1 MNNPDI
7 SQAIFDNAIASIE
20 LGIEDYKLAQKDSRR
35 YQSSVRNLFAGILLL
50 FKSKLAEISKNDNF
64 NLLIDPSVKK
74 PYNIHQRPKT
84 VGYKCLIERI
94 KEQEQDI
101 SFETIK
107 DLHDYRNDIEHYF
120 APDSKSD
127 SVVRSYI
134 ANSFLIIKQFL
145 EKDLGYNPQECFAED
160 IWREFLKDEAVHSA
174 EIAEKVSEFD
184 KLLWFSD
191 DVERIFLNHRC
202 HNCNSDIIRT
212 DGEFTDDA
220 KIALF
225 ICRNCGQQWNYEEL
239 AKEIAN
245 KLSQRNLMELKD
257 GGTEIIGHCPECEEE
272 MYCSIGEVCL
282 NCGAR
287 GPFECECCGIE
298 VPVSELL
305 DFSES
310 RRCSLCEYRWN
321 KIMEDD

>member
-64 NLLIDPSVKK
+64 HLLIDPSVKK
-74 PYNIHQRPKT
+74 PYNIYQRPKT
-84 VGYKCLIERI
+84 VGYKCLLERI

-160 IWREFLKDEAVHSA
+160 IWQEFLKDEAVHSA

-191 DVERIFLNHRC
+191 DVEKLFLKHRC
-202 HNCNSDIIRT
+202 HNCNSDVIRV
-212 DGEFTDDA
+212 DGKLMQDA
-220 KIALF
+220 KDTSF
-225 ICRNCGQQWNYEEL
+225 ICRNCGEQWIYYEL
-239 AKEIAN
+239 AKEIAS
-245 KLSQRNLMELKD
+245 KLSQRNLWESKD
-257 GGTEIIGHCPECEEE
+257 GGTEIIGYCPECEEN

-282 NCGAR
+282 NCGVR
-287 GPFECECCGIE
+287 GPFECESCGCE
-298 VPVSELL
+298 VPISELII
-305 DFSES
+305 FSETG
-310 RRCSLCEYRWN
+310 RCGWCEHQWD